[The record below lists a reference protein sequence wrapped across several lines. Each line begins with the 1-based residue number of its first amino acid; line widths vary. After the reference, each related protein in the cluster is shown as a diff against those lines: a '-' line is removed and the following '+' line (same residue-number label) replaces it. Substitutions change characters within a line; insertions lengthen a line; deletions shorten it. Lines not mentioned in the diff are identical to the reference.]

1 MIHVWLHKGH
11 EVARL
16 SPDRLRCDGDGEV
29 FRSYLPQDKLP
40 KDPTGAW
47 TCETFTVG
55 GQLVGVRKFDVVK
68 DY

>member
-1 MIHVWLHKGH
+1 MWIPIWAST
-11 EVARL
+11 VARL
-16 SPDRLRCDGDGEV
+16 SPDRLHCDGDGEV
-29 FRSYLPQDKLP
+29 FRSYVPQDKLP

-47 TCETFTVG
+47 SCETFTVG